1 MQSVKITQVNV
12 LNVKMGIDFSVDL
25 VANGVFLLKVQT
37 VEMAVQNVIMPV
49 TVLSANQASFKTN

>member
-1 MQSVKITQVNV
+1 VQSVKITQVNV

-37 VEMAVQNVIMPV
+37 VEMAVQNVIMPE

>member
-37 VEMAVQNVIMPV
+37 VEMAVQNVIMPE

>member
-1 MQSVKITQVNV
+1 VQSVKITQVNV

-25 VANGVFLLKVQT
+25 AANGVFLLKVQT
-37 VEMAVQNVIMPV
+37 VEMAVQNVIMPE